1 MEYKSI
7 ICDECGTIRKICENL
22 KEEEIEDILS
32 NHPEWRLEA
41 IEAYEDIELY

>member
-7 ICDECGTIRKICENL
+7 ICDECGTTRKICENL
-22 KEEEIEDILS
+22 KEEIDDILR
-32 NHPEWRLEA
+32 NHPEWRLET